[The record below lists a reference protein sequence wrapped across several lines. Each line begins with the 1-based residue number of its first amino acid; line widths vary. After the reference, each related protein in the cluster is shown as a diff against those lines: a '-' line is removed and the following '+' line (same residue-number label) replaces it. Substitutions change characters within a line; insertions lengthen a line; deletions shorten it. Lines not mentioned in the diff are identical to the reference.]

1 MWVIERHKDDVLST
15 VRDCEMNIERFR
27 GSAMRQ
33 RWLGTVLPHCEKG
46 FKKIKG
52 HKDIAAVL
60 KTIDGDQREQE
71 KMAA

>member
-1 MWVIERHKDDVLST
+1 
-15 VRDCEMNIERFR
+15 MNIKRFR

-33 RWLGTVLPHCEKG
+33 RWLGTVLLHCEKG

-60 KTIDGDQREQE
+60 KTIHGDQREQE
-71 KMAA
+71 KEAA